1 MRRIYKVERN
11 RNLIHF
17 YSFYLFCASSIF
29 SRYPEVLNC
38 LILLLSIIYMQLIC
52 AGYFCYTSKIKK
64 WPFQIIVHEILCSRY
79 ITGPYFSTPLSLAL
93 VDQFI
98 SRTKSWSC
106 LLNEI
111 NLLLA
116 SSNGARYLIG
126 WQEFHLASFCI
137 YIGLIAS
144 AR

>member
-1 MRRIYKVERN
+1 MHRPYSPDALKF
-11 RNLIHF
+11 LIAHI
-17 YSFYLFCASSIF
+17 S
-29 SRYPEVLNC
+29 
-38 LILLLSIIYMQLIC
+38 LLSIMYMQLIC

-93 VDQFI
+93 VDQLI